1 MSSSSRTK
9 APTSTRTRRNYGVS
23 SSPSKIV
30 ADLDDVLL
38 HILSFLPIKA
48 LIKCKRVS
56 KRWRSLITNPN
67 FSNRII
73 TSKHPLPISGLYLQG
88 TRREIEYRFVS
99 LDNDQLSLPS
109 QLRFADHPTSI
120 IVVQSTNGLLLCKCT
135 CHPNHFNRNYYVYNP
150 TTKQKTLLPPITDHV
165 SLSLAFDPSISPHYK
180 VFCLRKSISSV
191 SSASSAS
198 SVSPVSSVY
207 SVSSDLYH
215 IEVYSS
221 NEGPWR
227 RVTSVPSFTLPQ
239 TLTDLSNTVFWNGAV
254 HWFWFGPNSR
264 DCLSFDISRE
274 EIKTLPLPYLDY
286 QDYDET
292 PDVGTLS
299 FTEESRGNLHFIEVN
314 DLGSSD
320 LPVYEMETNS
330 STWSLKHH
338 VDLEPLAAA
347 FPEIVR
353 TEYYTYRK
361 IYSFSVIG
369 FVKGETDAESYIVL
383 HIPKMAVKYNFVSK
397 TFKKLCSFE
406 PSQDDDDGGDNFY
419 GFRRSFQFIESLANV

>member
-1 MSSSSRTK
+1 MSSCSRTK
-9 APTSTRTRRNYGVS
+9 APRSVRIRRNHGVS

-56 KRWRSLITNPN
+56 KRWRSLITDPN
-67 FSNRII
+67 FCNRII
-73 TSKHPLPISGLYLQG
+73 GSKHPLPISGLYLKG
-88 TRREIEYRFVS
+88 TRDVEYRFIS
-99 LDNDQLSLPS
+99 LDDEVNERLSLPS
-109 QLRFADHPTSI
+109 PLRFVDHPTPI

-135 CHPNHFNRNYYVYNP
+135 CPPNHFNRDYYVYNP
-150 TTKQKTLLPPITDHV
+150 TTKQKTLLPKITDHV
-165 SLSLAFDPSISPHYK
+165 SLYLAFDPSRSPHYK
-180 VFCLRKSISSV
+180 VFCLRKTSISSV
-191 SSASSAS
+191 SSI
-198 SVSPVSSVY
+198 Y

-227 RVTSVPSFTLPQ
+227 RVTSVPSFPLPQ
-239 TLTDLSNTVFWNGAV
+239 TVTDLSNTVFWNGAV

-264 DCLSFDISRE
+264 DCLSFDINKE
-274 EIKTLPLPYLDY
+274 EIKTLQLPYLDY
-286 QDYDET
+286 KDDET

-299 FTEESRGNLHFIEVN
+299 FTEESRGNLYFIEVN
-314 DLGSSD
+314 DLGSSH

-330 STWSLKHH
+330 STWSLKYH
-338 VDLEPLAAA
+338 VDLETLAAA
-347 FPEIVR
+347 FPEMIR
-353 TEYYTYRK
+353 TEHYTYRK

-383 HIPKMAVKYNFVSK
+383 HIPNKAVKYNFIDK

-406 PSQDDDDGGDNFY
+406 PSQDDDDGGDYFY
-419 GFRRSFQFIESLANV
+419 GFRRSFQFIDSLANV